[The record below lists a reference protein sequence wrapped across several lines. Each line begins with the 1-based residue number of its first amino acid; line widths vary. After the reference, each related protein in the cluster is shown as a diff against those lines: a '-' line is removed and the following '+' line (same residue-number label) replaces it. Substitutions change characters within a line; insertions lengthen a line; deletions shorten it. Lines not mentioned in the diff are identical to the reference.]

1 MNDVSTTSL
10 FTRKHNIY
18 KAAYH
23 VSTSVLT
30 KKTRGANTNQS
41 LPSSWCDIRRCR
53 CCPGGD
59 PDYDSAATPETV
71 FAQSQRRLYWTTPD
85 TLFQCNPI
93 RWGSSATPT
102 AMHQQAQPDA
112 QKNIIFNR
120 YIKTKPMTIHDTT
133 TKFISSY
140 TGIKSSSTPP
150 TGIKSISDTHTKFKS
165 IYMLTL

>member
-1 MNDVSTTSL
+1 
-10 FTRKHNIY
+10 
-18 KAAYH
+18 
-23 VSTSVLT
+23 
-30 KKTRGANTNQS
+30 
-41 LPSSWCDIRRCR
+41 
-53 CCPGGD
+53 
-59 PDYDSAATPETV
+59 
-71 FAQSQRRLYWTTPD
+71 
-85 TLFQCNPI
+85 
-93 RWGSSATPT
+93 
-102 AMHQQAQPDA
+102 MHQQAQPDA